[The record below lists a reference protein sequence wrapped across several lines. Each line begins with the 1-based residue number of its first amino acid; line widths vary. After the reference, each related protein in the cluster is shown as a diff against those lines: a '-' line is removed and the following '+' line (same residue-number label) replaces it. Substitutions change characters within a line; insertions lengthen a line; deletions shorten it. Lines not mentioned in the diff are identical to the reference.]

1 MLGLDFWVQ
10 GPGWLSQV
18 RPVREERVV
27 RPSWGL
33 NVSPT
38 QSLLEHWNTGL
49 EKPGHQQGFKS
60 KQGVKYFKTWSF
72 SRNGPSE
79 GPKTH
84 SSVFALQREG
94 GPTRLCG

>member
-1 MLGLDFWVQ
+1 MAPTG
-10 GPGWLSQV
+10 S
-18 RPVREERVV
+18 VREQRVV

-33 NVSPT
+33 TVSPHRT
-38 QSLLEHWNTGL
+38 SSLQEHWNAGL
-49 EKPGHQQGFKS
+49 DKPGHQQGSKS

-79 GPKTH
+79 GSKTH

-94 GPTRLCG
+94 GPARLCG